1 MNLLRSKRTELRVK
15 LEDTL
20 SRDREADI
28 GSLGNKAII
37 LFKDVVRILTRSGFS
52 HKNAVNKAHQHLMYN
67 TNVKQF

>member
-28 GSLGNKAII
+28 ESLGNKAII
-37 LFKDVVRILTRSGFS
+37 LFKDVVRILTRSI
-52 HKNAVNKAHQHLMYN
+52 
-67 TNVKQF
+67 

>member
-1 MNLLRSKRTELRVK
+1 MNILRSKRTELRVK

-28 GSLGNKAII
+28 ESLGNKAIT

-52 HKNAVNKAHQHLMYN
+52 HKNAVNKAHQHLIYN

>member
-28 GSLGNKAII
+28 ESLGNKAII